1 MSAEG
6 VHFSA
11 MLDLLR
17 LAQSQQRH
25 AAELARATGEHFNIF
40 KILRVGH
47 LEVTTHSPMLAQLL
61 NPQGVHGQG
70 PTFLRLFLD
79 CFNISGFDAE
89 SATVKMEHHIGALTE
104 DSGGR
109 IDILV
114 QDSRGGVILIENKIY
129 AADQP
134 NQMRRNRNYDARAHL
149 FYLTLDGRDPSNLQ
163 AVPGLR
169 CISYASDVLN
179 WLKECRK
186 EAACVPTVRETLSQY
201 IHLLQELTDQ
211 NTSTRMNQE
220 LTLAVLQT
228 KDSYAAYRAL
238 CHAQQEIR
246 KMVLTGLNEDLGEL
260 AKSMNLEL
268 FQPLHGD
275 GRRYDGW
282 FFTSSALAA
291 QSLRIGCQFDS
302 KDYQNFFFGFNR
314 IVPNQNS
321 ALIQCLQEQ
330 FNSEFGMMKPT
341 AAYAAHSWWEQH
353 RYWTDAT
360 FESIR
365 FGNFAEELK
374 KLIERVVKVF
384 QLACDAHL
392 SPSNL

>member
-1 MSAEG
+1 MNAEG
-6 VHFSA
+6 VHFSS

-17 LAQSQQRH
+17 LAQTQQRH

-70 PTFLRLFLD
+70 ATFLRLFLD
-79 CFNISGFDAE
+79 CFNIDGFDAG
-89 SATVKMEHHIGALTE
+89 SARVKMEHHIGSVTE

-114 QDSRGGVILIENKIY
+114 QDGRGEVILIENKIY
-129 AADQP
+129 AADQS
-134 NQMRRNRNYDARAHL
+134 NQMTRNRNYDARAHL
-149 FYLTLDGRDPSNLQ
+149 FYLTLDGRDPVNPQ

-169 CISYASDVLN
+169 CISYASDVLS
-179 WLKECRK
+179 WLKDCRK

-220 LTLAVLQT
+220 LTRAVLQT

-246 KMVLTGLNEDLGEL
+246 RMVLAGLNEGLGEL
-260 AKSMNLEL
+260 AKSLNLEL
-268 FQPLHGD
+268 LQRLHGD

-282 FFTSSALAA
+282 FFTSAALAA
-291 QSLRIGCQFDS
+291 QNLRIGCQFDS
-302 KDYQNFFFGFNR
+302 KDYQNFYFGFNR
-314 IVPNQNS
+314 TGPDQNS
-321 ALIQCLQEQ
+321 ALIQCLQHH
-330 FNSEFGMMKPT
+330 FGAEFGMMPPT
-341 AAYAAHSWWEQH
+341 AAYVAHGWWEQH
-353 RYWTDAT
+353 RHWTDAT
-360 FESIR
+360 FESIL
-365 FGNFAEELK
+365 FGSLK
-374 KLIERVVKVF
+374 EDLRKLIERVLKVF
-384 QLACDAHL
+384 QLACDA
-392 SPSNL
+392 NLPRANL